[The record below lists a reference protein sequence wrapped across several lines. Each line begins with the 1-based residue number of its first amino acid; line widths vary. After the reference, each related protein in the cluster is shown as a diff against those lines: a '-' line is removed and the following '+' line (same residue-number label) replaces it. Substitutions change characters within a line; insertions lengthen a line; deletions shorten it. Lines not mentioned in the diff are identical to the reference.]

1 VARFFSLRGS
11 ATHSAAFA
19 SLVGFALGVMLG
31 AGVEN
36 VFEGEEEFG
45 NVGCGPFCD
54 PANKRFNHVR
64 SAFILEI
71 NAAAHTEKGD
81 AFFPRPFHDEPQR

>member
-11 ATHSAAFA
+11 ARHSFAFA

-36 VFEGEEEFG
+36 VFKGEEEFG

>member
-1 VARFFSLRGS
+1 V
-11 ATHSAAFA
+11 
-19 SLVGFALGVMLG
+19 LG
-31 AGVEN
+31 AGVED

-54 PANKRFNHVR
+54 PANKRFNHVSR
-64 SAFILEI
+64 AFILEI